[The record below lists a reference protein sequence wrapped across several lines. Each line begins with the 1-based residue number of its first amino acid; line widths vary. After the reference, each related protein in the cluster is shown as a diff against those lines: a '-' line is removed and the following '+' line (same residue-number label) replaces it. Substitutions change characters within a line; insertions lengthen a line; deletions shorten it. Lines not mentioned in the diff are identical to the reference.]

1 MKLNIPFY
9 KQKNLYSCGPAC
21 LQMVFKYFKL
31 NKTQEKIAQEAK
43 TNEKSGTSHK
53 NMIKTILKNKFYCY
67 VNNESTLHEVR
78 HFIDLGIPVIVNY
91 VEISSND
98 IHYAVIIGYKK
109 DFLILN
115 DPWNGKNLKLT
126 DNFFKARW
134 FDYYKH
140 HIYEQGIIVISPK
153 KINVGKLHSPKI
165 KSKTKSKNKK

>member
-1 MKLNIPFY
+1 MRLKVPFY
-9 KQKNLYSCGPAC
+9 KQKTLYYCGPAC
-21 LQMVFKYFKL
+21 LQMIFHFYGVKKKQDVL
-31 NKTQEKIAQEAK
+31 AREAK
-43 TNEKSGTSHK
+43 TKEKTGTPHK
-53 NMIKTILKNKFYCY
+53 NMVKTILKNKFYCY

-98 IHYAVIIGYKK
+98 IHYAVIVGYKK

-115 DPWNGKNLKLT
+115 DPWNGKNLRLT

-140 HIYEQGIIVISPK
+140 HIYEQGIIAISPK
-153 KINVGKLHSPKI
+153 KINIGKLHIPK
-165 KSKTKSKNKK
+165 KQQKK

>member
-1 MKLNIPFY
+1 MKLKVPFH
-9 KQKNLYSCGPAC
+9 KQKNVYSCGPAC
-21 LQMVFKYFKL
+21 LQMVFQYFKL
-31 NKTQEKIAQEAK
+31 KKSQKKISQEAN
-43 TNEKSGTSHK
+43 TNEKSGTLHK
-53 NMIKTILKNKFYCY
+53 NMVKTILKNKFYCY
-67 VNNESTLHEVR
+67 VNNDSTLHEVR

-134 FDYYKH
+134 FDYHKH

-153 KINVGKLHSPKI
+153 KINVGKIHIPRI
-165 KSKTKSKNKK
+165 KKKLLKK